1 MHNLPINLLS
11 YRYGTYL
18 TNLVHGKPD
27 TIVNKML
34 LRDPVGSGL
43 VRGAGSVIIC

>member
-11 YRYGTYL
+11 FRCL

-34 LRDPVGSGL
+34 LRDKVGFGL
-43 VRGAGSVIIC
+43 VKVRGAGSVIIC